1 VQRIAEWHWVGSTP
15 LHTVTRATARRGA
28 ARGAS
33 AEREQAT
40 AVRRAGH
47 GAAPCFAPSPV
58 RSRLTQVRYGTGW
71 NTGARGSWDGASWVG
86 KTRARRSTGTALF
99 SCCLQLCSSLSLSH
113 ARAFWTGGRTAALL
127 LQAPGRGRE
136 ADAEEVK
143 VKLRSGRPLPLGREQ
158 GRS

>member
-1 VQRIAEWHWVGSTP
+1 MRVGVG
-15 LHTVTRATARRGA
+15 TV
-28 ARGAS
+28 
-33 AEREQAT
+33 
-40 AVRRAGH
+40 
-47 GAAPCFAPSPV
+47 P
-58 RSRLTQVRYGTGW
+58 
-71 NTGARGSWDGASWVG
+71 RGSARQELVVA
-86 KTRARRSTGTALF
+86 RARLYFLVA
-99 SCCLQLCSSLSLSH
+99 CNCVPLSLSH